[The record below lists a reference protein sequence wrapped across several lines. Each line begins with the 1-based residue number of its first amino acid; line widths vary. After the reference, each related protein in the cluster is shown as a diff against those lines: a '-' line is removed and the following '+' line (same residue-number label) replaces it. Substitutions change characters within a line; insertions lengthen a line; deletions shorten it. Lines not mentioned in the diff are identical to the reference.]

1 MSNHKGDEKIMKKSL
16 ITEDKIREI
25 MEQSSEDI
33 KESIESTVVNAVI
46 DRINW
51 KISDSMDELVKE
63 FIETE
68 IVPEIKIILAANKN
82 QIIEGLSSATI
93 DISKVMFDKMVENAT
108 KNLIGYKG
116 DDIMKKLLG

>member
-1 MSNHKGDEKIMKKSL
+1 MKESL

-25 MEQSSEDI
+25 MEHSSEDI
-33 KESIESTVVNAVI
+33 KESIEATVVNAVI

-51 KISDSMDELVKE
+51 KISDAMDELVKE
-63 FIETE
+63 FIEIE

-93 DISKVMFDKMVENAT
+93 DISKAMFDKMVENAT